1 MIKYRE
7 GEFLD
12 LLPSYL
18 KDNPDYAAISYA
30 FKMAVGLMSHSQDL
44 TWLYSSIDTMP
55 EEILDL
61 MALELKAPYYSER
74 LDIETRRQLVK
85 KAMLWRFK
93 AGTKAAVEEMV
104 QTVFGEG
111 KVTEWFEYEPERT
124 PGTFGIETDAVLTP
138 DIFAELSKVIEYVKN
153 ETSHL
158 DEISVKRKTELDLY
172 AAAHPSAA
180 YTHEVPI
187 YNKVRRRYRSGQ
199 RIYAGS
205 AGHQRYVEKIYETR
219 ERTVEA
225 GGEELVH
232 QASVYRGYQ
241 IIREGGI

>member
-55 EEILDL
+55 GEILDL
-61 MALELKAPYYSER
+61 MALELKAPYYSEK
-74 LDIETRRQLVK
+74 LDIDTRRQLVK

-93 AGTKAAVEEMV
+93 AGTKAAVVEMV

-111 KVTEWFEYEPERT
+111 KVTEWFEYEPKRT
-124 PGTFGIETDAVLTP
+124 PGIFGIETDAVLTP
-138 DIFAELSKVIEYVKN
+138 DIFTKLSKVIEYVKN

-158 DEISVKRKTELDLY
+158 EEISVKRKTELELY
-172 AAAHPSAA
+172 AAAHPNTA

-187 YNKVRRRYRSGQ
+187 YDKVRRWYRSGQ
-199 RIYAGS
+199 ELYAGS
-205 AGHQRYVEKIYETR
+205 AGYQRYTEKIYETR
-219 ERTVEA
+219 DRTVGAGDEA
-225 GGEELVH
+225 LVH
-232 QASVYRGYQ
+232 
-241 IIREGGI
+241 